1 MNKKAFTLVELI
13 VVITILAVLWTIGFI
28 SYTWYTSEARDSARL
43 ADMWN
48 IKKAIDL
55 NEINTWK
62 LPEVTN
68 PVEIKVWTQVVFSQ
82 WTFWNTTIAGLKWLI
97 SQNPKDP
104 LTKLD
109 YSYSVTSD
117 GSEYELGWY
126 IENDKISYSPISQ
139 ANAWLSLTP
148 ALLRWN
154 YNWQFVKVISWEDVT
169 LYASPSITV
178 SDTSVE
184 QLVDLADQNKLVYDW
199 FYNLPANFASS
210 KYNTN
215 WWNTTKYLN
224 KDNIVI
230 YNWSISDLNTE
241 TNQLDLLSNLKTA
254 YNGTDIQ
261 NEYII
266 KKVMDLD
273 TNNHEESTKS
283 MKNMLNILVSDKI
296 KRN

>member
-28 SYTWYTSEARDSARL
+28 SYTWYTSEARDSSRL

-62 LPEVTN
+62 LPQVTN
-68 PVEIKVWTQVVFSQ
+68 PVEIKVWTQVIFTQ
-82 WTFWNTTIAGLKWLI
+82 WTFWVDTIADLKWLI

-109 YSYSVTSD
+109 YSYSLTFD
-117 GSEYELGWY
+117 GSEYEIGWF
-126 IENDKISYSPISQ
+126 IENDKLSYSPISK
-139 ANAWLSLTP
+139 ANAWESLTT
-148 ALLRWN
+148 ALLKWN
-154 YNWQFVKVISWEDVT
+154 YNWQFVKVISGDDVT

-178 SDTSVE
+178 SDTSIE
-184 QLVDLADQNKLVYDW
+184 QLTDLSDQNKIVYDG

-210 KYNTN
+210 KYNVN
-215 WWNTTKYLN
+215 GWNNIKYLN
-224 KDNIVI
+224 TSDIVL
-230 YNWSISDLNTE
+230 YNWPINALNDE
-241 TNQLDLLSNLKTA
+241 ANQIWLLTKLKTA
-254 YNGTDIQ
+254 YSGTDIA

-266 KKVMDLD
+266 KKVMDMD
-273 TNNHEESTKS
+273 SNNQEESVKS
-283 MKNMLNILVSDKI
+283 MKSMLNLLVSDKI
-296 KRN
+296 KMN